1 MTSKAMLP
9 GPPRRN
15 QFLLGPTYLQVDSWR
30 HYDLGEHLKLSAHK
44 DLNVHQSKDEDCQLT
59 LIGYVLDWS
68 RPEASD
74 AAILKN
80 LASETSSIDTCV
92 RATNELGGR
101 WILVYQ
107 DDETSAIF
115 HDAGGLR
122 QICYAL
128 DTEHNRL
135 WCASQVELLSQAA
148 GLTPDAAALSFIET
162 MAERNSAYW
171 WPGDRL
177 PFTSAKAL
185 LPNHRLNLLDGE
197 CQRYWPYS
205 ERESLSESEAC
216 RRACN
221 KLSGVMRAASNRS
234 QLALGL
240 TAGWDSRVLL
250 AAARDIADSMTFYT
264 ERSAQMAT
272 DHNDVVIPR
281 KLARRFGLNHV
292 EILAPDHATNDFVKQ
307 FNAHSWRPHPKFAAG
322 AQADFEQFRQ
332 SYVAVVGNFSE
343 VARLPYR
350 NQQPKEPLDG
360 RVLAQLIGMGGEE
373 FAISALEEWLSAGR
387 DLDGYKVLD
396 LFYWEQ
402 RVGRWLAGS
411 FIEYD
416 FAWKDLFV
424 PFNIR
429 SLLCDLL
436 ACDEQYRS
444 LAAPHLYLEMMES
457 LWPEVLQEPINPR
470 RTPGTWKRFRRRLRR
485 RLQ

>member
-15 QFLLGPTYLQVDSWR
+15 QFLLGPTHLQLDSWR
-30 HYDLGEHLKLSAHK
+30 HYDLGAHLKLSAHK
-44 DLNVHQSKDEDCQLT
+44 ELAVHQAKGEDYQLT
-59 LIGYVLDWS
+59 LLGYVLDWS

-74 AAILKN
+74 AAILEN
-80 LASETSSIDTCV
+80 IAAETACIDSCV

-101 WILVYQ
+101 WALVYQ
-107 DDETSAIF
+107 DNETAAIF

-122 QICYAL
+122 QICYAVES
-128 DTEHNRL
+128 DNRL
-135 WCASQVELLSQAA
+135 WCASQAELLSQAA
-148 GLTPDAAALSFIET
+148 RLTPDVAALSFIET
-162 MAERNSAYW
+162 MAERNPEYW

-185 LPNHRLNLLDGE
+185 LPNHRLNLLNAE

-205 ERESLSESEAC
+205 ERESLTESDAC
-216 RRACN
+216 RRACK
-221 KLSGVMRAASNRS
+221 KLSGVMHAASNRS

-240 TAGWDSRVLL
+240 SAGWDSRVLL
-250 AAARDIADSMTFYT
+250 AAAREITDSMTFYS

-281 KLARRFGLNHV
+281 KLARRLGLKHV
-292 EILAPDHATNDFVKQ
+292 EIQAPDRATDDFVEQ
-307 FNAHSWRPHPKFAAG
+307 YNAHSWRPHPGFAAG
-322 AQADFEQFRQ
+322 AQADFEQFQQ

-350 NQQPKEPLDG
+350 KQQPKEPLDG
-360 RVLAQLIGMGGEE
+360 SVLAQLIGMGGEK
-373 FAISALEEWLSAGR
+373 FAISALEEWLSAGG
-387 DLDGYKVLD
+387 DLAGYEVLD

-411 FIEYD
+411 FVEYD
-416 FAWKDLFV
+416 FTWKDLFV

-436 ACDEQYRS
+436 ACDEQHRS

-470 RTPGTWKRFRRRLRR
+470 TTPGFWKRLRR
-485 RLQ
+485 QLRQRLK